1 MTARFP
7 VPVPLTLALLL
18 GPLAAAQTAPAQP
31 APAQTAPAQT
41 TPTQSAPVSPAPAAP
56 VQTPA
61 IQTPAVQTPAT
72 QTPATQTPVPATQV
86 SLREALGQLTQA
98 PGWKSAALQYLSA
111 QQNLNA
117 ARARAGLS
125 LSVGADLNA
134 VKAPIDGDWTSGTT
148 LNAQAGANVL
158 PWSSAQGSVL
168 LATRSLERAGLD
180 QRDGQN
186 ALALSVVQG
195 YFSAQ
200 QARASLNLAAQ
211 QQGLAQ
217 RQLEVSRAQ
226 QGAGVLTQETLLSA
240 QASAEQAAV
249 AVQDAG
255 STFANALRQLYNTLG
270 TDRLGAAPQGQSTV
284 PQSENT
290 VPQGQN
296 AADLNLVSRP
306 AVPAAPAPLDT
317 LLARAAQGR
326 SEILKALS
334 NQSDAQT
341 ALEAAKLDRALP
353 DLSLKVQYGQLA
365 SGTGTAGSSL
375 GSSLNFKTGQ
385 LSASVSLPLNQS
397 GTPPPTSLA
406 LGLSGSYTILN
417 PVADAAVQSAQ
428 TSLTLAALSLSSA
441 RSSVDLD
448 VRQKYAQLQSALIG
462 LAAPRTLLVRAQTAL
477 SSAQARV
484 QAGLATALDAQQAE
498 LNVLQARN
506 TLDSAVNAAYLASLS
521 LSVAVAEFSPA
532 LIAVSDLQSPVAG
545 QADASR
551 RQDAQPNA
559 VQPLPDPSAST
570 GGQP

>member
-1 MTARFP
+1 MTARLSALL
-7 VPVPLTLALLL
+7 PLTLALLL
-18 GPLAAAQTAPAQP
+18 CPLAVAQTTPAQP
-31 APAQTAPAQT
+31 APAQTAPTQSA
-41 TPTQSAPVSPAPAAP
+41 PAQSAPVSPAPVAP
-56 VQTPA
+56 AQTTAPQRA
-61 IQTPAVQTPAT
+61 S
-72 QTPATQTPVPATQV
+72 PVTQV
-86 SLREALGQLTQA
+86 SLREALTQLTQA

-111 QQNLNA
+111 QQNLDA

-168 LATRSLERAGLD
+168 LATRGLSRAGLD
-180 QRDGQN
+180 QRDSQN

-195 YFSAQ
+195 YFTVQ

-217 RQLEVSRAQ
+217 RQFEVSRAQ
-226 QGAGVLTQETLLSA
+226 QTAGVLTQETLLSA

-249 AVQDAG
+249 AVQDSG

-270 TDRLGAAPQGQSTV
+270 TDRLGTAPQGQ
-284 PQSENT
+284 NT

-296 AADLNLVSRP
+296 GADLNLSSRP
-306 AVPAAPAPLDT
+306 AVPAAPAGLDT

-334 NQSDAQT
+334 NQADAQT

-365 SGTGTAGSSL
+365 SGTGTAGNSL

-385 LSASVSLPLNQS
+385 LSASASVPLNQK
-397 GTPPPTSLA
+397 GTVPPTSLA
-406 LGLSGSYTILN
+406 LELSGSYAILN
-417 PVADAAVQSAQ
+417 PVADTAVQSAQ

-441 RSSVDLD
+441 LASVDLD
-448 VRQKYAQLQSALIG
+448 VRQKYAQLQSTLLG
-462 LAAPRTLLVRAQTAL
+462 LAAPRTLLTRAQTAL

-484 QAGLATALDAQQAE
+484 QAGLGTALVIQQAE
-498 LNVLQARN
+498 LNVFQAQN

-532 LIAVSDLQSPVAG
+532 LIAVSD
-545 QADASR
+545 ASR
-551 RQDAQPNA
+551 TDAARLQDAQPTVQINT

>member
-1 MTARFP
+1 MTARP
-7 VPVPLTLALLL
+7 SVLIPLTLALLL
-18 GPLAAAQTAPAQP
+18 GSLAAAQPMPIQSTPIQLAPSSPASAVPVRTPAAQTP
-31 APAQTAPAQT
+31 APA
-41 TPTQSAPVSPAPAAP
+41 V
-56 VQTPA
+56 
-61 IQTPAVQTPAT
+61 
-72 QTPATQTPVPATQV
+72 QV

-111 QQNLNA
+111 QQNLDA

-134 VKAPIDGDWTSGTT
+134 VKAPIDGDWTSATT

-168 LATRSLERAGLD
+168 LATRTLYRAGLD
-180 QRDGQN
+180 QRDSQN
-186 ALALSVVQG
+186 VLALSVVQG
-195 YFSAQ
+195 YFAAQ

-217 RQLEVSRAQ
+217 RQFEVARAQ
-226 QGAGVLTQETLLSA
+226 QTAGVLTQETLLSA
-240 QASAEQAAV
+240 QASAEQAAA

-270 TDRLGAAPQGQSTV
+270 TDSLGTVLPGQNTAPQGQ
-284 PQSENT
+284 N
-290 VPQGQN
+290 G
-296 AADLNLVSRP
+296 ADLNFVSRP
-306 AVPAAPAPLDT
+306 AVPAPPAPLDT
-317 LLARAAQGR
+317 LLDRAAQGR

-341 ALEAAKLDRALP
+341 ALDAAKLDRALP

-365 SGTGTAGSSL
+365 SGSGTAGSSL

-385 LSASVSLPLNQS
+385 LSASASLPLNQS
-397 GTPPPTSLA
+397 GTVPPTSLA
-406 LGLSGSYTILN
+406 LGLSGSYAILN

-441 RSSVDLD
+441 RASVDLD
-448 VRQKYAQLQSALIG
+448 VRQNYAQLQSALIG

-484 QAGLATALDAQQAE
+484 QAGLETALGAQQAE
-498 LNVLQARN
+498 LNVQQAQN
-506 TLDSAVNAAYLASLS
+506 ALDSAVNAAYLASLS

-532 LIAVSDLQSPVAG
+532 LIAVSD
-545 QADASR
+545 ASR
-551 RQDAQPNA
+551 ADPAQSQNAQLQNTQSRAAQPTVQPNA

>member
-1 MTARFP
+1 M
-7 VPVPLTLALLL
+7 
-18 GPLAAAQTAPAQP
+18 
-31 APAQTAPAQT
+31 
-41 TPTQSAPVSPAPAAP
+41 
-56 VQTPA
+56 
-61 IQTPAVQTPAT
+61 
-72 QTPATQTPVPATQV
+72 
-86 SLREALGQLTQA
+86 
-98 PGWKSAALQYLSA
+98 
-111 QQNLNA
+111 
-117 ARARAGLS
+117 
-125 LSVGADLNA
+125 GADLNA

-168 LATRSLERAGLD
+168 LATRGLYRAGLD
-180 QRDGQN
+180 QRDSQN

-195 YFSAQ
+195 YFTAQ

-217 RQLEVSRAQ
+217 RQFEVSRAQ
-226 QGAGVLTQETLLSA
+226 QAAGVLTQETLLSA
-240 QASAEQAAV
+240 QASAEQAAA

-270 TDRLGAAPQGQSTV
+270 TDSLGTVPQGQG
-284 PQSENT
+284 T

-296 AADLNLVSRP
+296 TAPQGQNGADLNFVSRP

-317 LLARAAQGR
+317 LLTRAAQGR

-334 NQSDAQT
+334 NQADAQT
-341 ALEAAKLDRALP
+341 ALDAAKLDRALP

-365 SGTGTAGSSL
+365 SGTGTAGNSL

-385 LSASVSLPLNQS
+385 LSASASLPLDQK
-397 GTPPPTSLA
+397 GTVPPTSLA
-406 LGLSGSYTILN
+406 LGLSGSYAILN
-417 PVADAAVQSAQ
+417 PVADSAVQSAQ
-428 TSLTLAALSLSSA
+428 TSLTLAGLSLSSA
-441 RSSVDLD
+441 RASVDLD

-484 QAGLATALDAQQAE
+484 QAGLGTALDAQQAE
-498 LNVLQARN
+498 LNVFQAQN
-506 TLDSAVNAAYLASLS
+506 ALDVAVNAAYLASLS

-532 LIAVSDLQSPVAG
+532 LISVS
-545 QADASR
+545 DASR
-551 RQDAQPNA
+551 ADPAQVQTVQSQDAQPAVQINTVQMNT

>member
-1 MTARFP
+1 MTARLSVSFS
-7 VPVPLTLALLL
+7 VLMPLTLALLL
-18 GPLAAAQTAPAQP
+18 CPLAAAQT
-31 APAQTAPAQT
+31 TPAQT
-41 TPTQSAPVSPAPAAP
+41 TPAQPTPTQPVPAQSAPVSPAPVAP
-56 VQTPA
+56 AQSASPQTASPTA
-61 IQTPAVQTPAT
+61 
-72 QTPATQTPVPATQV
+72 QV
-86 SLREALGQLTQA
+86 SLREALSQLTQA

-111 QQNLNA
+111 QQNLDA

-125 LSVGADLNA
+125 LSVGADLSA

-168 LATRSLERAGLD
+168 LATRGLSRAGLD
-180 QRDGQN
+180 QRDSQN

-195 YFSAQ
+195 YFTVQ

-217 RQLEVSRAQ
+217 RQFEVSRAQ
-226 QGAGVLTQETLLSA
+226 QTAGVLTQETLLSA

-249 AVQDAG
+249 AVQDSG

-270 TDRLGAAPQGQSTV
+270 TDRLGTAPQGQ
-284 PQSENT
+284 NT

-296 AADLNLVSRP
+296 GADLNLSSRP
-306 AVPAAPAPLDT
+306 AVPAAPAGLDT

-334 NQSDAQT
+334 NQADAQT

-353 DLSLKVQYGQLA
+353 NLSLNVQYGQLA
-365 SGTGTAGSSL
+365 SGTGTAGNSL

-385 LSASVSLPLNQS
+385 LSASASLPLNQK
-397 GTPPPTSLA
+397 GTVPPTSLA
-406 LGLSGSYTILN
+406 LGLSGSYALLN

-428 TSLTLAALSLSSA
+428 TSLTLATLALSSA
-441 RSSVDLD
+441 LASVDLD

-462 LAAPRTLLVRAQTAL
+462 LSAPRTLLVRAQTAL

-484 QAGLATALDAQQAE
+484 QAGLGTALDAQQAE
-498 LNVLQARN
+498 LNVFQARN
-506 TLDSAVNAAYLASLS
+506 TLDAAVNAAYLASLS

-532 LIAVSDLQSPVAG
+532 LIAVSD
-545 QADASR
+545 ASR
-551 RQDAQPNA
+551 ADPDPLRNAQSSVQINTVQINTVQIHT
-559 VQPLPDPSAST
+559 VQPLSDPSAST